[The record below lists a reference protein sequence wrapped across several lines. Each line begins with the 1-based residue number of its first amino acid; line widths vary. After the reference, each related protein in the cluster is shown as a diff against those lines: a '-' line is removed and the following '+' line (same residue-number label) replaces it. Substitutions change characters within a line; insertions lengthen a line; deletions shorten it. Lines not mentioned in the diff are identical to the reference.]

1 MAKVVLCDA
10 TLMTEQGAR
19 ALQVDIFNLPYGE
32 FDATSPLL
40 IAGDV
45 TLGSPKN
52 TPFPDFRNVEI
63 DGCFD
68 CSYYKISSDTVLPRG
83 ITSLVCKCS
92 INNLSDLIGV
102 LPDSVQTVVLKS
114 SMLNAIGRDSDAY
127 AAAVD
132 FVARYPNIVVTDGKQ
147 TTLYNVMESVA
158 RRNQKR
164 QKPVA
169 EPVSQVASVP
179 QKTPDYLSREELA
192 IACISCSPTL
202 SEIPMESLLRY
213 IKMASS
219 AKSGL
224 RLKSQEMTRPE
235 DGVKVNCVHRDH
247 VAMVA
252 NFIVEKHAQQQERE
266 SVQNA
271 VAVAAADFV
280 ADLRAERQARA
291 TTTVKTPNTFCIDG
305 REVSPTKIKKY
316 IPNRLWNQIKGA
328 AGNNKTLL
336 LAILNDIECINV
348 PPADTKGKKVYYIA
362 DGELKASR
370 TVDFKNT
377 RCLAQSFG
385 PQNDRPRIVWG
396 MSGDVFVCVNFF
408 SEHCSNTSV
417 LKYRKFIRDF
427 KMDLSEMNLDEYL
440 SVSDLIAEM
449 SDSNGKPAPVSQDVP
464 QPVEPIVD
472 DPVVAP
478 VPEPAPA
485 SAPRLRGRPRK
496 APPAPVSQDV
506 SQTVEPVTDEP
517 VAAPV
522 SEVVP
527 EPVPE
532 QLSVEAVVPEPAP
545 AVIEHQ
551 VAQPDMPSWV
561 DLYHISTQIETSY
574 TRVLQCKTE
583 LLELLATEQEPDKSL
598 ELNDALRNVL
608 LRQKRLNDARARI
621 LAINE
626 QLKRMREDL
635 VAEL

>member
-1 MAKVVLCDA
+1 MAKTVLCDA
-10 TLMTEQGAR
+10 TLMAEQGAR

-32 FDATSPLL
+32 FDATNPLL

-45 TLGSPKN
+45 ALGSPKN

-114 SMLNAIGRDSDAY
+114 SMLTAIGRDSDAY
-127 AAAVD
+127 AAAVE

-158 RRNQKR
+158 QRNQKQ
-164 QKPVA
+164 QKPVV
-169 EPVSQVASVP
+169 ESVSQVASVP
-179 QKTPDYLSREELA
+179 QKTADYLSREELA
-192 IACISCSPTL
+192 IACISCSPAL

-235 DGVKVNCVHRDH
+235 DGVKINCVHCDC
-247 VAMVA
+247 VATVA

-280 ADLRAERQARA
+280 ADQRAERQARA
-291 TTTVKTPNTFCIDG
+291 TATVKTSNAFCIDG

-316 IPNRLWNQIKGA
+316 IPKRLWNQIKGA

-348 PPADTKGKKVYYIA
+348 QPADTQGKKVYYIA

-408 SEHCSNTSV
+408 PEHCSNTSV

-449 SDSNGKPAPVSQDVP
+449 ADSNGKPAPDFQDAP
-464 QPVEPIVD
+464 QPVEQVMD
-472 DPVVAP
+472 EPVPASTPEP
-478 VPEPAPA
+478 VPEPVSAPA
-485 SAPRLRGRPRK
+485 PRPRGRPRK
-496 APPAPVSQDV
+496 APPASIIQNAQ
-506 SQTVEPVTDEP
+506 QTVEPIAEQT
-517 VAAPV
+517 VAAPI
-522 SEVVP
+522 SEPEIVP
-527 EPVPE
+527 ISEP
-532 QLSVEAVVPEPAP
+532 APEPAP
-545 AVIEHQ
+545 AVIENQ
-551 VAQPDMPSWV
+551 VAQPVVPSWV
-561 DLYHISTQIETSY
+561 DLYHISAQIETSY